1 MGWELV
7 VSVVA
12 GLFVV
17 WLLLVV
23 ALYVGARRT
32 GRRMSLRDAV
42 RLVPDVVRLLRRV
55 AVDPVVPR
63 RIRVGLWLLLAYVV
77 LPVDVVP
84 DFIPV
89 IGLAD
94 EVVVI
99 AVALRYLAR
108 RLGPG
113 TLERHWPGTP
123 EGFAAVRRLTGVE
136 PSA

>member
-1 MGWELV
+1 MGWDVLV
-7 VSVVA
+7 AAAV
-12 GLFVV
+12 GLLVL

-55 AVDPVVPR
+55 AADPAVPR

-77 LPVDVVP
+77 LPIDVVP

-99 AVALRYLAR
+99 AFALRYLAR
-108 RLGPG
+108 RLGPE

-123 EGFAAVRRLTGVE
+123 DGLAAVRRLTGV
-136 PSA
+136 

>member
-1 MGWELV
+1 MSWHALV
-7 VSVVA
+7 AVA
-12 GLFVV
+12 VGLLVV

-23 ALYVGARRT
+23 ALLVGARRT

-42 RLVPDVVRLLRRV
+42 RLVPDVVRMLRRV
-55 AVDPVVPR
+55 AADPAVPR

-77 LPVDVVP
+77 LPIDLVP

-108 RLGPG
+108 RLGPER
-113 TLERHWPGTP
+113 LERHWPGTP
-123 EGFAAVRRLTGVE
+123 EGLAAVRRLTGV
-136 PSA
+136 

>member
-1 MGWELV
+1 MGWDT
-7 VSVVA
+7 VVA
-12 GLFVV
+12 VAVGIGVL
-17 WLLLVV
+17 WLLLVA
-23 ALYVGARRT
+23 ALLVGAWRT
-32 GRRMSLRDAV
+32 GHRMSLRDAV
-42 RLVPDVVRLLRRV
+42 RLVPDVVRLLRRI
-55 AVDPVVPR
+55 ATDPAVPR

-108 RLGPG
+108 RLGPE

-123 EGFAAVRRLTGVE
+123 EGLAAVRRLAGV
-136 PSA
+136 

>member
-1 MGWELV
+1 MKVVVPVLVGLV
-7 VSVVA
+7 VLWV
-12 GLFVV
+12 
-17 WLLLVV
+17 LLVA

-32 GRRMSLRDAV
+32 GRRMSLREVV

-55 AVDPVVPR
+55 AADPTVPR

-77 LPVDVVP
+77 LPIDVVP

-94 EVVVI
+94 EAVVI

-108 RLGPG
+108 RLGSE
-113 TLERHWPGTP
+113 TLERNWPGTP
-123 EGFAAVRRLTGVE
+123 DGLAAVRRLAGV
-136 PSA
+136 

>member
-1 MGWELV
+1 MSGWDAIIGVAVGILV
-7 VSVVA
+7 
-12 GLFVV
+12 L
-17 WLLLVV
+17 WLLLVI

-32 GRRMSLRDAV
+32 GRRMSLREAV

-55 AVDPVVPR
+55 AADPGVPR

-77 LPVDVVP
+77 LPIDVVP

-99 AVALRYLAR
+99 AFALRYLAR
-108 RLGPG
+108 RLGPA

-123 EGFAAVRRLTGVE
+123 DGLAAVRRLTGV
-136 PSA
+136 